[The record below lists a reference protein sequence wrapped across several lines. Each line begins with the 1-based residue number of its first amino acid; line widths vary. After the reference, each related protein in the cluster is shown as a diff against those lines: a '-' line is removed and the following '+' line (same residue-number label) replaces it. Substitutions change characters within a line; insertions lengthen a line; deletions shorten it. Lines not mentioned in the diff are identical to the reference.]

1 MAIKGS
7 NMIVRVGADMSG
19 LIGEFKKSGR
29 ATETFAK
36 QASDALRQATLSEA
50 NLKKA
55 MAQGGKNSYIVNLT
69 DQIRELEQEQKA
81 LKTAGFGWGY
91 EGFENNEI
99 LLESLKN
106 ELNDYVKSVREAG
119 KETDKTGTE
128 IKKLGSASQQSSTG
142 IQNA

>member
-29 ATETFAK
+29 ATENFAK

-81 LKTAGFGWGY
+81 LKAAGFGWGY
-91 EGFENNEI
+91 EGFENNDRSLAESAADGRGI
-99 LLESLKN
+99 FFRLL
-106 ELNDYVKSVREAG
+106 
-119 KETDKTGTE
+119 
-128 IKKLGSASQQSSTG
+128 SSTLYWRRNGKYG
-142 IQNA
+142 I